1 MRLPLP
7 DGPVVGTDAMRALG
21 TALAAVLG
29 PGDVLCLRGDLGAGK
44 TTLVQGLAAGL
55 GIDPGLVASPTFAL
69 VHTYHGG
76 DVPLVHLDLYR
87 LESVGE
93 LQAAGLDD
101 ALHDP
106 EALVVVEWPDVAAS
120 ALPRHAQWLEITLT
134 GSSTTVGRWVRQ
146 ATALR

>member
-7 DGPVVGTDAMRALG
+7 DSPIQGEDAMRALG
-21 TALAAVLG
+21 TALAAALG

-55 GIDPGLVASPTFAL
+55 GIDPSLVASPSFAL
-69 VHTYHGG
+69 VHRYAGG

-87 LESVGE
+87 LESLGE

-106 EALVVVEWPDVAAS
+106 EALVVVEWPDVAAT
-120 ALPRHAQWLEITLT
+120 ALPRHALWLDISLDA
-134 GSSTTVGRWVRQ
+134 GSANARKVQRVVPAW
-146 ATALR
+146 

>member
-7 DGPVVGTDAMRALG
+7 DRPVQGEDAMRALG
-21 TALAAVLG
+21 TALAASLG

-55 GIDPGLVASPTFAL
+55 GIDPSLVASPTFAL
-69 VHTYHGG
+69 VHSYSGG

-87 LESVGE
+87 LHSLGE

-106 EALVVVEWPDVAAS
+106 EALVVVEWPDVAA
-120 ALPRHAQWLEITLT
+120 ADLPRHALWLNISLDAD
-134 GSSTTVGRWVRQ
+134 SANARRVQQVVPAW
-146 ATALR
+146 